1 MHFGE
6 HLTIDGYGGNK
17 EALNNK
23 DLVLDILT
31 NLPKELGMRI
41 LGGPHVHL
49 AQSNDHKDPGG
60 WSGFVIIMESHI
72 SIHTFPD
79 RSFVSVDV
87 YSCKNGMNTDFIL
100 EYFKEKF
107 GLKDLETNFIKR
119 GTKYPEENIY

>member
-1 MHFGE
+1 M
-6 HLTIDGYGGNK
+6 TIDGYGGNK

-41 LGGPHVHL
+41 LGGPHVHF
-49 AQSNDHKDPGG
+49 AKSNDKKDPGG